1 MIHPDHIL
9 LAVCY
14 AFGVEPEDIWGP
26 SRNRML
32 SEPRKIT
39 AYLLR
44 KLTEMKLVDIT
55 LYLNRTD
62 HTTCIYWLRTVEE
75 KLKGEIYRK
84 LVSKIEED
92 LVNDQEKLAETSD
105 LCSRHPVLREGSR
118 HSYNWNRLQWILQR
132 MPGQEFPV
140 SGAGPEES
148 GRPVE
153 TNN

>member
-1 MIHPDHIL
+1 MIHPDHIFQ
-9 LAVCY
+9 AVCH
-14 AFGVEPEDIWGP
+14 AFGVEPEDVWGP

-62 HTTCIYWLRTVEE
+62 HTTCLYWLRTVEE

-92 LVNDQEKLAETSD
+92 LVNDQEKLGKTPD
-105 LCSRHPVLREGSR
+105 LCSRHPVLRGGPR
-118 HSYNWNRLQWILQR
+118 HSCDWHRLQRILQC
-132 MPGQEFPV
+132 MPGQNVPV
-140 SGAGPEES
+140 SRAGSAES

-153 TNN
+153 VNN